1 MILFD
6 TGPIVAAAAEN
17 DEHFHTASQLFTG
30 LRLAGRRLLLP
41 ATVAAEV
48 GYLLSERVS
57 AGTEARFLR
66 GVAEGAFELV
76 DLTRAD
82 YRRMAELTEQYID
95 MPLGTTDAS
104 VIAIAERLG
113 ITEIATLDRRHFTA
127 VRPRHVEAFSLL
139 PERL

>member
-17 DEHFHTASQLFTG
+17 DEHFHTSSQLFTG

-41 ATVAAEV
+41 ATVSAEV
-48 GYLLSERVS
+48 GYLLTERV
-57 AGTEARFLR
+57 GPEMEVQFLR

-82 YRRMAELTEQYID
+82 YRRMAEIVSQYDD
-95 MPLGTTDAS
+95 MRLGTTDAS
-104 VIAIAERLG
+104 VIALAERLG
-113 ITEIATLDRRHFTA
+113 ITEIATLDRRHLTA
-127 VRPRHVEAFSLL
+127 VRPRHVEAFTLL